1 MASSGRAEEKL
12 STVVGMQPLQAREE
26 SVAVVTETVRVGQKR
41 PREEEEIFAE
51 PQPLPGAET
60 VAEPQPLPGDET
72 VAAPFPLPPVL
83 CPEEVAA
90 APVKKICHQ
99 VRKQPPLPS
108 ISFLSMLVTT
118 E

>member
-12 STVVGMQPLQAREE
+12 SAVGMQPPQQREEEE
-26 SVAVVTETVRVGQKR
+26 SVAVVTGTVGVGKKR

-60 VAEPQPLPGDET
+60 VAAPL
-72 VAAPFPLPPVL
+72 PLPPVL
-83 CPEEVAA
+83 RPEEVAA

-99 VRKQPPLPS
+99 VRSHLPS
-108 ISFLSMLVTT
+108 PLFPLDAS
-118 E
+118 EY

>member
-12 STVVGMQPLQAREE
+12 STVVGMRPLQAWEE

-41 PREEEEIFAE
+41 PREEEEIF
-51 PQPLPGAET
+51 
-60 VAEPQPLPGDET
+60 AEPQPLPGDET

-99 VRKQPPLPS
+99 VRKPPPLPS